1 MSRILLATD
10 SYHFAPTANGICV
23 EEIADELKKQGHDVH
38 VLCFRH
44 GKESYE
50 DNINSIK
57 IHRIKM
63 DWVNRLRFLY
73 EKKLSGWKQIVVK
86 DMMIFLN
93 RAEAMLFLY
102 WFPMRSFLFCERY
115 KRKIE
120 ALQKKYSYDIIVSS
134 YSPFE
139 AAYSIAKMNKKYNI
153 KKCLYTLDSLT
164 NLKQR
169 FFLSHEYQDKKGW
182 RWEQKIY
189 NQCDLILNLKC
200 HERHYSQSRYDK
212 FRAKMKIVDIPHMIP
227 FDIEADQ
234 GNLSGYTMLYAGNFY
249 KDIAK
254 DVFDV
259 LSDYILSDTLT
270 LEIYGRNDRESLQG
284 FTTNEMAEKI
294 VFGGFLDRQE
304 ILKKEKQTDILLSIG
319 CPGTD
324 FISSKIFEYIAF
336 GGKILHLY
344 KGKNDPNYKYF
355 EKYRNACCI
364 NLEFSMDDNKKR
376 IEEFLRTKAER
387 IPFEQISEL
396 YKENLPSYTTQ
407 FIAGESN
414 KSWGGYFTYCMQAL
428 YAMISCCF
436 PFSILHHLWNRDS
449 LYLTFIHAVPFL
461 NTENI

>member
-1 MSRILLATD
+1 
-10 SYHFAPTANGICV
+10 
-23 EEIADELKKQGHDVH
+23 
-38 VLCFRH
+38 
-44 GKESYE
+44 
-50 DNINSIK
+50 
-57 IHRIKM
+57 
-63 DWVNRLRFLY
+63 
-73 EKKLSGWKQIVVK
+73 
-86 DMMIFLN
+86 
-93 RAEAMLFLY
+93 
-102 WFPMRSFLFCERY
+102 
-115 KRKIE
+115 
-120 ALQKKYSYDIIVSS
+120 
-134 YSPFE
+134 
-139 AAYSIAKMNKKYNI
+139 
-153 KKCLYTLDSLT
+153 
-164 NLKQR
+164 
-169 FFLSHEYQDKKGW
+169 
-182 RWEQKIY
+182 
-189 NQCDLILNLKC
+189 
-200 HERHYSQSRYDK
+200 
-212 FRAKMKIVDIPHMIP
+212 MKIVDIPHMIP

-284 FTTNEMAEKI
+284 FTTNEVAEKI

-324 FISSKIFEYIAF
+324 FISSKIFEYITF

-355 EKYRNACCI
+355 EKYKNACCI

-376 IEEFLRTKAER
+376 IEEFLRTKTER

-428 YAMISCCF
+428 SVMISCCL
-436 PFSILHHLWNRDS
+436 PFSILHHLWNKDS

-461 NTENI
+461 NTESI